1 MGAGSVATGVFS
13 MIDWSQGP
21 YYLKTEMDVNG
32 GTNYTISG
40 VTEFVSVPYAMNS
53 KSAQKADTALYVKSV
68 EKGKNIGEM
77 NYWNGDAWVP
87 ISKGIQGQTLTY
99 CDEKPTWTVGGIC
112 PGKIAALDCNSATNN
127 GLIYSGRNTNVNS
140 LLTYSGGNGGSYST
154 SSFTSE
160 GVLGLVAT
168 ISNSTL
174 ENGSGT
180 LNITINGIAQS
191 EGEALF
197 NISFLGFNCQ
207 LKRNVMVYPATVSY
221 LNCNTS
227 YLVGQLTEGENATN
241 VSGKISY
248 RFGNDGV
255 LSTFN
260 VNSTGVSGLKAEIQG
275 AKLYSDT
282 GYYISY
288 TITGVPG
295 SSGTASFNL
304 TIGGKSCVLNRVVK
318 GKVVLVTFDA
328 NGGEVSVNSQTVTSG
343 SVYGVLPTP
352 TRTDYSFEGWELN
365 TVKVTSQTV
374 ISTVFNHTLIAKWTG
389 NTYLVTFDPN
399 GGSVSTISKNTIFG
413 SVYGELPVPT
423 KTGYTFT
430 GWDLNGVIINSQTL
444 LITPSNHTLIAQWV
458 ANVYIVTFDANGGS
472 INTISDNVT
481 FGSVYGVLSSPT
493 RVGFTFGGWEL
504 NGVVINEFTIVST
517 SNNHTLIA
525 RWLVIPSS
533 GYGSDIID
541 IDGNTY
547 KTVYIGTQQ
556 WMAENLKVSKYNN
569 GNIISNIANTSIGA
583 WVYYN
588 NDETNNV
595 KHGKLYNWY
604 AVNTGKVCPI
614 GWHVPTDDEWTILTD
629 YLGGANIA
637 GGKMKEVGTVNW
649 SSPNIDASNAS
660 LFTALPSGVISATGV
675 FRFIGTETSWWSS
688 SMQPNSTSLAIR
700 YHLNTN
706 DGVAN
711 KYGTVKNCGF
721 SIRCLKD

>member
-1 MGAGSVATGVFS
+1 MKKTSLLILGLILSAITFAQAPNKMSFQTVVRNSQGKLVLNKSIGVRISILQFTSTGTAVYAETHSKTSNVNGLLTLEVGAGSVATGVFS
-13 MIDWSQGP
+13 TIDWSHGP
-21 YYLKTEMDVNG
+21 YYIKTERDVNG

-180 LNITINGIAQS
+180 LNITINGSAQS

-248 RFGNDGV
+248 MFGNDGV

-275 AKLYSDT
+275 TKLYSDT

-318 GKVVLVTFDA
+318 GKVVLVTFNA

-352 TRTDYSFEGWELN
+352 TRTGYTFEGWELN
-365 TVKVTSQTV
+365 AVKVTSQTV
-374 ISTVFNHTLIAKWTG
+374 ISTILNHTLIAKWTG
-389 NTYLVTFDPN
+389 NSYLVSFDAN
-399 GGSVSTISKNTIFG
+399 GGSVSTISKNAIFG
-413 SVYGELPVPT
+413 SAYGELPVPT

-430 GWDLNGVIINSQTL
+430 GWDLNGGYYKFSDPLNYSFKSYFNS
-444 LITPSNHTLIAQWV
+444 SV
-458 ANVYIVTFDANGGS
+458 
-472 INTISDNVT
+472 
-481 FGSVYGVLSSPT
+481 GSVT
-493 RVGFTFGGWEL
+493 
-504 NGVVINEFTIVST
+504 NK
-517 SNNHTLIA
+517 
-525 RWLVIPSS
+525 WLW
-533 GYGSDIID
+533 G
-541 IDGNTY
+541 
-547 KTVYIGTQQ
+547 
-556 WMAENLKVSKYNN
+556 
-569 GNIISNIANTSIGA
+569 
-583 WVYYN
+583 
-588 NDETNNV
+588 
-595 KHGKLYNWY
+595 
-604 AVNTGKVCPI
+604 
-614 GWHVPTDDEWTILTD
+614 
-629 YLGGANIA
+629 
-637 GGKMKEVGTVNW
+637 
-649 SSPNIDASNAS
+649 
-660 LFTALPSGVISATGV
+660 
-675 FRFIGTETSWWSS
+675 
-688 SMQPNSTSLAIR
+688 
-700 YHLNTN
+700 
-706 DGVAN
+706 
-711 KYGTVKNCGF
+711 
-721 SIRCLKD
+721 